1 MDGAA
6 ATTMSGDTAPPARPA
21 VICDD
26 ILATI
31 TGGEAQKPQRSTH
44 RKVPRL
50 QPKTKKPVC
59 YAWASLRRWL
69 EYEDRKMNNHRF
81 TLILSGV
88 SEITPEL
95 ADALYAATGGDI
107 EFNMRDGVA
116 FLEFDRA
123 SSSLRDAVTSA
134 ISQVEGAGVGAR
146 VVRVESQAANTI
158 AKINADLLGLTTGT

>member
-1 MDGAA
+1 
-6 ATTMSGDTAPPARPA
+6 
-21 VICDD
+21 
-26 ILATI
+26 
-31 TGGEAQKPQRSTH
+31 
-44 RKVPRL
+44 
-50 QPKTKKPVC
+50 
-59 YAWASLRRWL
+59 
-69 EYEDRKMNNHRF
+69 MNDHRF

-107 EFNMRDGVA
+107 ELNMRDGVA

-123 SSSLRDAVTSA
+123 SSSLYDAVTSA

-158 AKINADLLGLTTGT
+158 AKINADLLGLTTGS